1 MNVLGTDTPSKPVAM
16 YDDKGFPMPWLYE
29 KANKTSLDTNL
40 KIMSGSTIFAVVMG
54 IAAYILLFGKRK

>member
-1 MNVLGTDTPSKPVAM
+1 MNIVGSALPVPA

-29 KANKTSLDTNL
+29 KANKTSIDTNL
-40 KIMSGSTIFAVVMG
+40 KIMSGGAIVAVLSG